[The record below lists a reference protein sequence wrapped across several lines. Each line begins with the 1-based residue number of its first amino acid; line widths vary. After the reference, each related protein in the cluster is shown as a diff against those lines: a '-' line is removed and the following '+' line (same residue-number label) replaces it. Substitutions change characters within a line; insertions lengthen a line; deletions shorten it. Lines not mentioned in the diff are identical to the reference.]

1 MEGVKLAS
9 SPSMAVTLGLQSIA
23 RIEIAKST
31 VNRKEMSMAEL
42 DQVDREIRHLS
53 ESPVQSA
60 EGLEARLKI
69 LERLKTVLDGVDS
82 RLDQAREMDSARD
95 QERARQRAEQIEPF
109 AQMEA
114 RLAARRQALEEGMT
128 SLQLQLRAQNQF
140 LKDAGEG
147 STSAPVDQG
156 ARDRN

>member
-53 ESPVQSA
+53 ESPVH
-60 EGLEARLKI
+60 GLEARLKRF
-69 LERLKTVLDGVDS
+69 ERLKTVLDGVDS

-109 AQMEA
+109 A
-114 RLAARRQALEEGMT
+114 RRPDLLLEG
-128 SLQLQLRAQNQF
+128 RP
-140 LKDAGEG
+140 LKRG
-147 STSAPVDQG
+147 
-156 ARDRN
+156 

>member
-1 MEGVKLAS
+1 M
-9 SPSMAVTLGLQSIA
+9 
-23 RIEIAKST
+23 
-31 VNRKEMSMAEL
+31 
-42 DQVDREIRHLS
+42 DREIRHLS